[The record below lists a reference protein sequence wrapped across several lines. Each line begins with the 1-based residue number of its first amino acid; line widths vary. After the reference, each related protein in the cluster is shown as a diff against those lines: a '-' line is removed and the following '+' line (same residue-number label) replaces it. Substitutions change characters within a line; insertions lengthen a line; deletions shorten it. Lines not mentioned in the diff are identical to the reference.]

1 MRKKFETQIQ
11 TLQSH
16 EEVLNRE
23 LFIEKAAREKEVEE
37 LKSTKIQLSE
47 RLISLR
53 KKYEVVVEQNHSMMK
68 SQN

>member
-1 MRKKFETQIQ
+1 M
-11 TLQSH
+11 
-16 EEVLNRE
+16 LNRE
-23 LFIEKAAREKEVEE
+23 LCIEKAGREKEVEE

-53 KKYEVVVEQNHSMMK
+53 KKYDVAVEQNHSMMK